1 MKSLIEAVEAW
12 IDTRIMN
19 KTEIAFVKCR
29 IRIDDLEY
37 LQEAHAKRI
46 SSLEGEL
53 LELKLKAKEVSSDD
67 AVLVTEDERLDAIES
82 RLDDLDSGIE
92 DANTLAENAYSECN
106 DLEYRVDE
114 LEQLHKDEIDPE
126 DIERTVLRA
135 VQDDISEHVIS
146 AVRSELDAVDFRVT
160 IER

>member
-1 MKSLIEAVEAW
+1 M
-12 IDTRIMN
+12 
-19 KTEIAFVKCR
+19 
-29 IRIDDLEY
+29 
-37 LQEAHAKRI
+37 
-46 SSLEGEL
+46 
-53 LELKLKAKEVSSDD
+53 
-67 AVLVTEDERLDAIES
+67 LVTDDERLDAIES
-82 RLDDLDSGIE
+82 RLDDLAAGIDDSQAE
-92 DANTLAENAYSECN
+92 SENAVGQCN

-114 LEQLHKDEIDPE
+114 LEQLHQDEIDPE

>member
-19 KTEIAFVKCR
+19 KTEIAFVKR
-29 IRIDDLEY
+29 RIDDLEY
-37 LQEAHAKRI
+37 LQGANAKRI

-67 AVLVTEDERLDAIES
+67 AVLVTDDERLDAIES
-82 RLDDLDSGIE
+82 RLDDLAAGIDDSQAE
-92 DANTLAENAYSECN
+92 SENAVGQCN

-114 LEQLHKDEIDPE
+114 LEQLHQDEIDPE

>member
-19 KTEIAFVKCR
+19 KTEIAFVKR
-29 IRIDDLEY
+29 RIDDLEY
-37 LQEAHAKRI
+37 LQGANAKRI

-92 DANTLAENAYSECN
+92 DANMLAENAYSECN

>member
-19 KTEIAFVKCR
+19 KTDIAFLKR
-29 IRIDDLEY
+29 RIDDLEY
-37 LQEAHAKRI
+37 LQSANAKRI

-67 AVLVTEDERLDAIES
+67 AVLVTDDERLDAIES
-82 RLDDLDSGIE
+82 RLDDLAAGIDDSQAE
-92 DANTLAENAYSECN
+92 SENAVGQCN

-114 LEQLHKDEIDPE
+114 LEQLHQDEIDPE

>member
-19 KTEIAFVKCR
+19 KTEIAFVKR
-29 IRIDDLEY
+29 RIDDLEY
-37 LQEAHAKRI
+37 LQGANAKRI

-92 DANTLAENAYSECN
+92 DANSTAENAYSECS

>member
-19 KTEIAFVKCR
+19 KTEIAFVKR
-29 IRIDDLEY
+29 RIDDLEY
-37 LQEAHAKRI
+37 LQSANAKRI

-67 AVLVTEDERLDAIES
+67 AVLVTDDERLDAIES
-82 RLDDLDSGIE
+82 RLDDLAAGIDDSQAE
-92 DANTLAENAYSECN
+92 SENAVGQCN

-114 LEQLHKDEIDPE
+114 LEQLHQDEIDPE